1 MEHSGGHS
9 EAAEQDCRRFSI
21 DRRLLWQLRT
31 AAAFLIEY
39 LKRMIQIF
47 TYIFTFSLVLL
58 KFYKTSL

>member
-1 MEHSGGHS
+1 MEHSDGHS
-9 EAAEQDCRRFSI
+9 EATEQDRRRFSI
-21 DRRLLWQLRT
+21 DRRLLRKLRI

-39 LKRMIQIF
+39 LKRMIQIL

>member
-1 MEHSGGHS
+1 MEHSDGHY
-9 EAAEQDCRRFSI
+9 EAGEQDRRRFSI
-21 DRRLLWQLRT
+21 DRRLRT